1 MSNSQMGSTKRHT
14 FLEKTFQTYDRKV
27 GFQMIFAVL
36 LLLEKSLIIISNE
49 DISPRNKQ
57 KLSIYP
63 IFRP

>member
-27 GFQMIFAVL
+27 GFQMIFAI

-57 KLSIYP
+57 KLSTYP